1 MAPTLQRW
9 PHGGGP
15 PRDLGEQG
23 LSQGNAGAGLGD
35 GVISSLAPYRLSWP
49 VAHRF
54 GLLLPPE
61 SRVGLWAPGS
71 ADPQRQVRR
80 GWASGREPF
89 ALGGMCCTQNAA
101 LISAPATAG
110 ITSSPTPAPALALPA
125 QRRRGGQPSLGTRP
139 LFSQTSDFLDPVTP
153 KMRWAP
159 GNGGDYCL

>member
-23 LSQGNAGAGLGD
+23 LSQGKAGAGLGD

-110 ITSSPTPAPALALPA
+110 ITSSPTPALLW
-125 QRRRGGQPSLGTRP
+125 PSLHKGDVEGSHLWARGPFFLRP
-139 LFSQTSDFLDPVTP
+139 QTFWIP
-153 KMRWAP
+153 
-159 GNGGDYCL
+159 